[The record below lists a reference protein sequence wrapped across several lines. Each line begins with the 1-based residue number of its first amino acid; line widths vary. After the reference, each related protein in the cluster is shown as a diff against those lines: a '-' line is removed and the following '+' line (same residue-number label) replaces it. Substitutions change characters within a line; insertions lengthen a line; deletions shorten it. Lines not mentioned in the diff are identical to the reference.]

1 MSKLAKSLTESE
13 IEYIITRVLKN
24 ATDTLA
30 ETERSKDP
38 FDDGKRQAYYEILD
52 TIKNE
57 LTARDINVKKYGLDI
72 NLEKLL

>member
-1 MSKLAKSLTESE
+1 VSKLAKSLTESE

-38 FDDGKRQAYYEILD
+38 FDDGKRQAYYEIL
-52 TIKNE
+52 
-57 LTARDINVKKYGLDI
+57 TARDINVKKYGLDI